1 MLTHA
6 HCRVGQVLLL
16 RAGGW
21 ARDGCHSS
29 RALATSPPQ
38 WIGFFLGSPLG
49 EVSGIQGQLLLY
61 AVIKWHLK
69 VRLSSDQPEMPATW
83 RKGPS

>member
-1 MLTHA
+1 MHTA
-6 HCRVGQVLLL
+6 
-16 RAGGW
+16 AW
-21 ARDGCHSS
+21 ARRCCYGLVAGPETVHCHSS

-61 AVIKWHLK
+61 AVSKWHLK